1 MPYLDTTA
9 TISEAKLTK
18 YLLIQQPK
26 DDKSGFLA
34 QAGYTLEN
42 WQKLQQE
49 LKRFLLNKA
58 TLNKETNF
66 GEIYE
71 IKGILIGVNGVN
83 LRIATYWIIDSLT
96 NETRFVTLLPD

>member
-1 MPYLDTTA
+1 MNQTTPLRSYLNLKKFCETALSMPYLDTTA

-49 LKRFLLNKA
+49 LKRLLLNEA

-83 LRIATYWIIDSLT
+83 L
-96 NETRFVTLLPD
+96 